1 MTRAARHTT
10 SRRADPTPARPTLPT
25 ATRPTG
31 ISMRAATHTSTR
43 IASSVEPPAFGRRVG
58 WLVGVVL
65 AVVGVLA
72 VDVVPAGAAPS
83 GGGVVKRAGH
93 VIVVGIAGLRWDD
106 LDPGESPTLW
116 GLAKDGSV
124 GVLTDR
130 AVPSYTCPGDGWLT
144 LGAGNR
150 AQYGT
155 ASRDGSCE
163 QTRVSTVAGDDGSA
177 TLEQQSG
184 NRNEQQDALPG
195 ALATAVSCT
204 TAVGLGAAI
213 GAARPSGLIDR
224 YEPRL
229 PDDPAPLLSACP
241 LTMVDAGVVAANP
254 GADRVRQVRAADD
267 ELATVLAAR
276 PAGSTVLVVGLSD
289 TGAPARL
296 HVAIASGAGF
306 GSGWLSSDTTERT
319 GYVQL
324 VDVAPT
330 VLGALG
336 GQRPAAFSGQPW
348 ARTASRPATD
358 AALRAA
364 RRDLV
369 DADRV
374 SVATAHESGR
384 FVTVLV
390 VLQLALYVLAGLLL
404 AQLRR
409 PPGPEANRRRPRLTR
424 TLVELGAAA
433 CALVIPAMLLAD
445 LVPWWRAPRS
455 GWTLVGVVAVVVTA
469 LTAVTWLG
477 PWRRLRFG
485 RIGALGTMTAL
496 VIGLDALTGAHL
508 ELDNVVGYAAVTG
521 DRYTGLG
528 MIGLGAFLAAVLM
541 VAGCVATQ
549 VRRRLRAPVVVLI
562 GAMAVLVVG
571 SPFLGGDAAG
581 GIGVTAGVAVA
592 AVIATGGWLTL
603 TRLGWAI
610 VAGVL
615 VTSGFAAVDLL
626 RPADERGHLGRFL
639 TNLFTGQAG
648 PAFSRVMEANMVAT
662 GSSPLT
668 LLAVAVGVFWMAVL
682 MRPVGGLRRVYGLFP
697 AVRGGIVGTS
707 VAGLV
712 AGLLAGGGLI
722 VAAAA
727 ASVATP
733 LMVLFCVQVQ
743 ADAVAVPP
751 TGDAAPASKAEK
763 QPVDDV
769 P

>member
-1 MTRAARHTT
+1 MTRPARHDT
-10 SRRADPTPARPTLPT
+10 ADRGDPVPARSVLP
-25 ATRPTG
+25 G
-31 ISMRAATHTSTR
+31 S
-43 IASSVEPPAFGRRVG
+43 ASVAEPSAPPAHRSASPAWRGALRLGAV
-58 WLVGVVL
+58 LVAVL
-65 AVVGVLA
+65 GVLLA
-72 VDVVPAGAAPS
+72 DVVPVGAAPA
-83 GGGVVKRAGH
+83 GNGAVKRASH
-93 VIVVGIAGLRWDD
+93 VLVVGIAGLRWDD
-106 LDPGESPTLW
+106 LDAANSPTLW
-116 GLAKDGSV
+116 GLAKTGSI

-144 LGAGNR
+144 LGAGSR
-150 AQYGT
+150 AQYDN
-155 ASRDGSCE
+155 ASQGSSCG
-163 QTRVSTVAGDDGSA
+163 QTRVSTATSEDGSA
-177 TLEQQSG
+177 TLEQPGGDQNAQAG
-184 NRNEQQDALPG
+184 ALPG

-204 TAVGLGAAI
+204 TAVGSGAAI

-224 YEPRL
+224 YEARL
-229 PDDPAPLLSACP
+229 PTNPGPLLAACP
-241 LTMVDAGVVAANP
+241 LTMVDAGTVAATD
-254 GADRVRQVRAADD
+254 GADRAQQVRDADD
-267 ELATVLAAR
+267 ELAQVLAAR

-289 TGAPARL
+289 TEAPARL

-306 GSGWLSSDTTERT
+306 DNGWLTSGTTERT

-336 GQRPAAFSGQPW
+336 GQRPDTFQGQPW
-348 ARTASRPATD
+348 VRAAGRPGSD
-358 AALRAA
+358 AALRS
-364 RRDLV
+364 DQHNLV
-369 DADRV
+369 DADRL
-374 SVATAHESGR
+374 SVASAHESGR

-390 VLQLALYVLAGLLL
+390 LVQVALYVAAALLL

-409 PPGPEANRRRPRLTR
+409 PPGPAANRRRPRLAR
-424 TLVELGAAA
+424 TLVELASAA

-445 LVPWWRAPRS
+445 LAPWWRAPRA
-455 GWTLVGVVAVVVTA
+455 GWTLVGVVVGIVAV
-469 LTAVTWLG
+469 LTAITWLG

-485 RIGALGTMTAL
+485 RIGAAGTMTAL

-541 VAGCVATQ
+541 VAGCVATR

-562 GAMAVLVVG
+562 GAMAVLIAG

-626 RPADERGHLGRFL
+626 RPVDQRGHLGRFL
-639 TNLFTGQAG
+639 TNLFGGQAV
-648 PAFSRVMEANMVAT
+648 PALSRVLEANMVAT

-668 LLAVAVGVFWMAVL
+668 VLAVLVGVFWMAVL
-682 MRPVGGLRRVYGLFP
+682 MRPMGGMRRVYGLFP
-697 AVRGGIVGTS
+697 AMRGALVGTT
-707 VAGLV
+707 VAGVV

-733 LMVLFCVQVQ
+733 LMILCCVQVQ

-751 TGDAAPASKAEK
+751 IGDAAPAPKALK
-763 QPVDDV
+763 QPVDDA

>member
-1 MTRAARHTT
+1 MT
-10 SRRADPTPARPTLPT
+10 PPARPTLADRAGPT
-25 ATRPTG
+25 PAEAILPVPV
-31 ISMRAATHTSTR
+31 ST
-43 IASSVEPPAFGRRVG
+43 VPAGSPG
-58 WLVGVVL
+58 WRGVARLVGVVA
-65 AVVGVLA
+65 AVLGVLLA
-72 VDVVPAGAAPS
+72 GAAPAGAAPS
-83 GGGVVKRAGH
+83 GAGVVKRASH
-93 VIVVGIAGLRWDD
+93 VLVVGIAGLRWDD
-106 LDPGESPTLW
+106 LDAGRTPALW
-116 GLAKDGSV
+116 GLARNGSV

-144 LGAGNR
+144 LGAGSR
-150 AQYGT
+150 ARYGSAQRGAT
-155 ASRDGSCE
+155 CG
-163 QTRVSTVAGDDGSA
+163 QTRVATVRSDDGSA
-177 TLEQQSG
+177 TLEQSDANQDG
-184 NRNEQQDALPG
+184 PADALPG

-204 TAVGLGAAI
+204 TAVGAGAAI

-229 PDDPAPLLSACP
+229 PDDPAPLLAACP
-241 LTMVDAGVVAANP
+241 LTMVDAGVVSAAS
-254 GADRVRQVRAADD
+254 GEERARQVRAAD
-267 ELATVLAAR
+267 ELLATVLAAR
-276 PAGSTVLVVGLSD
+276 PDGSTVLVVGLSD
-289 TGAPARL
+289 TAAPARL

-336 GQRPAAFSGQPW
+336 GQRPDAFAGQPW
-348 ARTASRPATD
+348 VRAASRPATD
-358 AALRAA
+358 AAVRSA

-390 VLQLALYVLAGLLL
+390 VLQLALYVVAGLLL
-404 AQLRR
+404 ARLRR
-409 PPGPEANRRRPRLTR
+409 PPGPDANRRRPRLPR
-424 TLVELGAAA
+424 TLVELCSAA
-433 CALVIPAMLLAD
+433 CALVIPAMLLAG

-455 GWTLVGVVAVVVTA
+455 GWMLVGVVAAVVVV

-485 RIGALGTMTAL
+485 RIGAVGITTAL

-541 VAGCVATQ
+541 TAGCVATQ

-626 RPADERGHLGRFL
+626 RPVEARGHLGRFL
-639 TNLFTGQAG
+639 TNLFGGQAG
-648 PAFSRVMEANMVAT
+648 PAFSRVAEANVVAT

-682 MRPVGGLRRVYGLFP
+682 MRPMGGLRRVYGLFP
-697 AVRGGIVGTS
+697 AVRGAIVGTS

-733 LMVLFCVQVQ
+733 LMILYCVQVQ

-751 TGDAAPASKAEK
+751 TGDAAPAVK
-763 QPVDDV
+763 QPADDAR
-769 P
+769 

>member
-1 MTRAARHTT
+1 
-10 SRRADPTPARPTLPT
+10 
-25 ATRPTG
+25 
-31 ISMRAATHTSTR
+31 
-43 IASSVEPPAFGRRVG
+43 
-58 WLVGVVL
+58 LV
-65 AVVGVLA
+65 AVVGVAL
-72 VDVVPAGAAPS
+72 VVGGGQPAAGAP
-83 GGGVVKRAGH
+83 GGAGVVRRAGH
-93 VIVVGIAGLRWDD
+93 VVVVGIAGLRWDD
-106 LDPGESPTLW
+106 LSAAGSPALW
-116 GLAKDGSV
+116 GLARSGSV

-130 AVPSYTCPGDGWLT
+130 AIPSYTCPGDGWLT

-150 AQYGT
+150 TQYGS
-155 ASRDGSCE
+155 AQRDGSCG
-163 QTRVSTVAGDDGSA
+163 QTRVGTVRSDDGSA
-177 TLEQQSG
+177 TLEQQDIDRDEQSG
-184 NRNEQQDALPG
+184 ALPG
-195 ALATAVSCT
+195 ALATAVTCT
-204 TAVGLGAAI
+204 SAVGSGAAI

-229 PDDPAPLLSACP
+229 PDDPHELLDACP
-241 LTMVDAGVVAANP
+241 LTLVDAGVVAAAS
-254 GADRVRQVRAADD
+254 GGDRDRQVRDAD
-267 ELATVLAAR
+267 ELLARVLAAR
-276 PAGSTVLVVGLSD
+276 PDGTTVLVVGLSD
-289 TGAPARL
+289 TAAPARL

-306 GSGWLSSDTTERT
+306 GSGWLTSDTTERT

-336 GQRPAAFSGQPW
+336 GQRPESFAGQPW
-348 ARTASRPATD
+348 VRAAARPGSAAAAT
-358 AALRAA
+358 AA

-369 DADRV
+369 DADRA

-384 FVTVLV
+384 FVAVLV
-390 VLQLALYVLAGLLL
+390 AMQLALYVAAGLLL
-404 AQLRR
+404 ARLRR
-409 PPGPEANRRRPRLTR
+409 PPGPDANRRRPRALR
-424 TLVELGAAA
+424 TLVELAAAA
-433 CALVIPAMLLAD
+433 CSLVIPAMLLAG
-445 LVPWWRAPRS
+445 LVPWWRAPRA
-455 GWTLVGVVAVVVTA
+455 GWALVGVVVGVVAV

-485 RIGALGTMTAL
+485 RIGAVGIATAL

-528 MIGLGAFLAAVLM
+528 MIGLGGFLAAVLM

-549 VRRRLRAPVVVLI
+549 VRRRLRAAVVALV
-562 GAMAVLVVG
+562 GAMAVLIVG

-603 TRLGWAI
+603 TRFGWAI

-626 RPADERGHLGRFL
+626 RPVEARGHLGRFL
-639 TNLFTGQAG
+639 TNLFGGEAG
-648 PAFSRVMEANMVAT
+648 PAFSRVAEANAVAT

-668 LLAVAVGVFWMAVL
+668 LLVLAVAVFWVAVL

-697 AVRGGIVGTS
+697 AVRGAIVGCA

-727 ASVATP
+727 AAVATP
-733 LMVLFCVQVQ
+733 LAILCCIQAQ

-751 TGDAAPASKAEK
+751 TGDAAPASR
-763 QPVDDV
+763 QPADHAR
-769 P
+769 